1 MGCQLVCDA
10 RGLLLSAETHWAG
23 GLKDTEVLER
33 SALYKKLQNLK
44 EDDDED
50 EEGGWLLGE
59 TGTLATLPY
68 L

>member
-33 SALYKKLQNLK
+33 SALYKQLQNLK
-44 EDDDED
+44 EHDDED